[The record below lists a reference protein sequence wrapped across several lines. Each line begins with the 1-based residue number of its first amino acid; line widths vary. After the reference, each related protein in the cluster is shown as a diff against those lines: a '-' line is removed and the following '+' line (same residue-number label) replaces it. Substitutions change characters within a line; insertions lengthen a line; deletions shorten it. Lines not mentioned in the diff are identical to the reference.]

1 MMEAD
6 TRGHLRQSEINRE
19 AILLLAF
26 SIWSSCMNVAK
37 QMWAV
42 MEYKQNI
49 CAVSLRYT
57 KINQILI
64 HVCVVDIESLQRA

>member
-1 MMEAD
+1 MVEAD
-6 TRGHLRQSEINRE
+6 TRGHLLQSEINRE
-19 AILLLAF
+19 AILVLAV
-26 SIWSSCMNVAK
+26 SLWSSCMDIAR
-37 QMWAV
+37 QMRAV

-64 HVCVVDIESLQRA
+64 HVCVVDIEALQRP